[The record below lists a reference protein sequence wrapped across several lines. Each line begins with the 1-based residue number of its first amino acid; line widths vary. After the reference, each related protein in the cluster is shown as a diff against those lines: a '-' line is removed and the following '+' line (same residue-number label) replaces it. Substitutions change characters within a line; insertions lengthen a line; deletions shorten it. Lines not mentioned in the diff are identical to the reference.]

1 MLKFDWNILFTFVNL
16 IIFYLLMRK
25 FLFGRIKKVMDARKE
40 LIQKQFDD
48 AAETAKQA
56 DEKLADYE
64 AKIADVETE
73 GEQIIAEAKDD
84 AKAEYDKIIKRAE
97 ADAAALKA
105 DAEKQIEIDT
115 MNAKKA
121 AKEEIASLAMQA
133 AEKVVGKSVS
143 AENDSDIFDDFL
155 KESSEE

>member
-48 AAETAKQA
+48 AAETSKQA

-64 AKIADVETE
+64 AKIADVEAE

>member
-16 IIFYLLMRK
+16 IIFYLLMKK
-25 FLFGRIKKVMDARKE
+25 FLFGRIKKVMDERKA

-48 AAETAKQA
+48 AEQVSKDA

-64 AKIADVETE
+64 GRIANAEAE
-73 GEQIIAEAKDD
+73 GEQIIAEAREG
-84 AKAEYDKIIKRAE
+84 AKVEYNRIIEKAE

-105 DAEKQIEIDT
+105 DAEKQIEIDKK
-115 MNAKKA
+115 NAQKA

-143 AENDSDIFDDFL
+143 AEADSDIFDDFL

>member
-16 IIFYLLMRK
+16 IVFYLLMKK

-48 AAETAKQA
+48 AAETEKKA

-64 AKIADVETE
+64 SKIANVEAE
-73 GEQIIAEAKDD
+73 GEQIIAEARDN
-84 AKAEYDKIIKRAE
+84 AKAEYDKIIERAE
-97 ADAAALKA
+97 ADARALKA
-105 DAEKQIEIDT
+105 DAEKQIKIDSD
-115 MNAKKA
+115 NAKKA

-133 AEKVVGKSVS
+133 AEKVVGRNVS
-143 AENDSDIFDDFL
+143 AETDSDIFDDFL

>member
-64 AKIADVETE
+64 AKIADVEAE

>member
-1 MLKFDWNILFTFVNL
+1 MK
-16 IIFYLLMRK
+16 K

-48 AAETAKQA
+48 AAETNKQA

-64 AKIADVETE
+64 AKIANVDAE
-73 GEQIIAEAKDD
+73 GEQIIAEAKDS
-84 AKAEYDKIIKRAE
+84 AKAEYDKIIERAE

-105 DAEKQIEIDT
+105 DAAKQIEIDT
-115 MNAKKA
+115 INAKKA

>member
-16 IIFYLLMRK
+16 IVFYLLMKK
-25 FLFGRIKKVMDARKE
+25 FLFGRIKKVLDARKE

-48 AAETAKQA
+48 AEETSKQA

-64 AKIADVETE
+64 DKIANVEAE
-73 GEQIIAEAKDD
+73 GEQIIAEARDS
-84 AKAEYDKIIKRAE
+84 AKVEYDKIIERAE

-105 DAEKQIEIDT
+105 DAEKQIKIDSD
-115 MNAKKA
+115 NAKKA

-133 AEKVVGKSVS
+133 AEKVVGRNVS
-143 AENDSDIFDDFL
+143 AEADSDIFDDFL
-155 KESSEE
+155 KESSED

>member
-16 IIFYLLMRK
+16 IVFYLLMKK
-25 FLFGRIKKVMDARKE
+25 FLFGRIKKVMDERKAM
-40 LIQKQFDD
+40 IQKQFDD
-48 AAETAKQA
+48 AEETNKQA

-64 AKIADVETE
+64 NKIANYESE
-73 GEQIIAEAKDD
+73 GEQIITDARDSAKV
-84 AKAEYDKIIKRAE
+84 EYNKIIEKAE
-97 ADAAALKA
+97 ADAEALKA
-105 DAEKQIEIDT
+105 DAKKQIEIDT
-115 MNAKKA
+115 ANARKA

-133 AEKVVGKSVS
+133 AEKVVGKNVS